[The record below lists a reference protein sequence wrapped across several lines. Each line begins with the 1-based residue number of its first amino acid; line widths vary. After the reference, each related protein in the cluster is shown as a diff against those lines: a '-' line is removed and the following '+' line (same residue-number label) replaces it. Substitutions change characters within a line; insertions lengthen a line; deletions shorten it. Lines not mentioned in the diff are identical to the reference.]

1 LILLL
6 GLDVSL
12 ISSGLSLLPVSEILE
27 GFASSSVLLENAELA
42 DSTDQD
48 EDEAN
53 RAHATDLLV
62 SILVELGLILELLP
76 ERLLSGA
83 RALLEVFTHVL
94 IIFSRL
100 MSSVMLS
107 VFAMVASAVVLLL
120 RLLLFFLGLDLGLF
134 GFLGS
139 LLEELVLLLF
149 SSLELLL
156 EVLEEL
162 GQVELLLLEV
172 SSTEV
177 PWLLLE
183 RSSDIQFVSNL
194 WIHFLELSLF
204 SEKESIEEE
213 EGKDAVE
220 GSPESDV

>member
-162 GQVELLLLEV
+162 
-172 SSTEV
+172 
-177 PWLLLE
+177 
-183 RSSDIQFVSNL
+183 R
-194 WIHFLELSLF
+194 
-204 SEKESIEEE
+204 
-213 EGKDAVE
+213 
-220 GSPESDV
+220 